1 MRERNKTA
9 LLIVLVFIVFL
20 VLVLESETGLIGKA
34 SSIFT
39 GSNVMV
45 SPEIIVIYTKFSGN
59 TTDFSS
65 MNFTDMFDI
74 YDMILQIPTYGEMEF
89 SETVNLTKCRD
100 EEWVVNLNE
109 HMSITT
115 NSITINTTGLPC
127 MNKSATISLYQI
139 NFSNPRILRNGE
151 TCPAAVCTIVSYERG
166 VLFVFNVTGFTIYT
180 VTTYSV
186 EETGAPPPG
195 GGIGPVVPGPVYN
208 FTVDKKFF
216 KVFLKQG
223 ETLLDS
229 FKINNTGTEIL
240 RFSIDVSNL
249 KRYVVL
255 SEDLFYLEPGES
267 KTISVA
273 FTASEYEQPDVYP
286 GRFIIDADSLR
297 KIILVVMEVRERKP
311 LFDIL
316 VSTKEILQ
324 RVYLGEEIEA
334 DILMYNFGDLK
345 PVDVS
350 LYYSLRDFD
359 GNDILYAEE
368 SFAVQEQKEV
378 KRKIKIPEDL
388 EPGYYLFYSRLT
400 YGNESVSSSAII
412 LVQGREERFYLEPWM
427 IIGILVII
435 IIVILASFFIQVRK
449 YRRIWSATV
458 LGKRAHPG
466 KKHELKGIKKEV
478 GREAIKIKVK
488 QKPEWKEFER
498 KLFRDIEKE
507 TKKRKKSV

>member
-1 MRERNKTA
+1 MREKNKTI
-9 LLIVLVFIVFL
+9 LLIVLVSIVFL

-39 GSNVMV
+39 GTNVMV

-65 MNFTDMFDI
+65 MNFTDMQSIENMALEILI
-74 YDMILQIPTYGEMEF
+74 YGKMIF
-89 SETVNLTKCRD
+89 SETVNLTACRD

-109 HMSITT
+109 YVSITT
-115 NSITINTTGLPC
+115 NSVGINLAGLPC
-127 MNKSATISLYQI
+127 MNKPATIYLYQI
-139 NFSNPRILRNGE
+139 NFTTPEILMDGSPCPSNICNIINY
-151 TCPAAVCTIVSYERG
+151 TRG
-166 VLFVFNVTGFTIYT
+166 VLLAFT
-180 VTTYSV
+180 VTNFARTYSV
-186 EETGAPPPG
+186 REMIPAGPIGP
-195 GGIGPVVPGPVYN
+195 GPVVPVSPVYN

-216 KVFLKQG
+216 KVSLKQG
-223 ETLLDS
+223 ESLLDS
-229 FKINNTGTEIL
+229 FTINNTGTWIL
-240 RFSIDVSNL
+240 RFSIDVNNL
-249 KRYVVL
+249 KEYVVL

-273 FTASEYEQPDVYP
+273 FTTSEYEKPDVYP

-297 KIILVVMEVRERKP
+297 KIILVVMEVRERRP

-316 VSTKEILQ
+316 VSTTETPQ

-334 DILMYNFGDLK
+334 EILMYNFGDLK

-378 KRKIKIPEDL
+378 KRKIRIPEDL

-400 YGNESVSSSAII
+400 YGNESVSSSAIV
-412 LVQGREERFYLEPWM
+412 LVQGREERFYFEPWM

-435 IIVILASFFIQVRK
+435 IIVILASFFIQMRK

-466 KKHELKGIKKEV
+466 KKHDLKGIKKEV

-488 QKPEWKEFER
+488 QKPDWKEFER

>member
-1 MRERNKTA
+1 MRERNKTVI
-9 LLIVLVFIVFL
+9 LIVLISVVFL

-39 GSNVMV
+39 GTNVMV
-45 SPEIIVIYTKFSGN
+45 SPNIIVIYTRFSGN

-74 YDMILQIPTYGEMEF
+74 YNMDLQIPTYGEMVF
-89 SETVNLTKCRD
+89 SEIVNLTKCRD
-100 EEWVVNLNE
+100 EEFVVNLNE
-109 HMSITT
+109 HVDITT
-115 NSITINTTGLPC
+115 NSVTINATGLPC

-151 TCPAAVCTIVSYERG
+151 PCPSDVCTIVSYERG
-166 VLFVFNVTGFTIYT
+166 VLFVFNVTGFTVYT

-186 EETGAPPPG
+186 EETGLPSPG
-195 GGIGPVVPGPVYN
+195 GGIGPVVPGPIYN

-229 FKINNTGTEIL
+229 FTINNTGTVRL
-240 RFSIDVSNL
+240 RVSIDVNNL
-249 KRYVVL
+249 ERYTVL
-255 SEDLFYLEPGES
+255 SEDMFYLEQGES

-273 FTASEYEQPDVYP
+273 FTASEYEEPDVYP
-286 GRFIIDADSLR
+286 GRFIIDADSIR
-297 KIILVVMEVRERKP
+297 KIILVVIEVRERRP

-316 VSTKEILQ
+316 VSTEETPQ
-324 RVYLGEEIEA
+324 RVYLGEEVEA

-378 KRKIKIPEDL
+378 KKKIRIPEDL

-400 YGNESVSSSAII
+400 YANESLSSSAIV
-412 LVQGREERFYLEPWM
+412 LVQRMEERFYLEPWM
-427 IIGILVII
+427 IIGVLIIVII
-435 IIVILASFFIQVRK
+435 AILASFFIQMRK
-449 YRRIWSATV
+449 YRRIWSA
-458 LGKRAHPG
+458 KAPG
-466 KKHELKGIKKEV
+466 KKHELKGIEKEV
-478 GREAIKIKVK
+478 GKETIKIKVK

-507 TKKRKKSV
+507 TKKKKKSV